1 MPNKKSN
8 STPSLAPR
16 ILRQL
21 NALCDVVHN
30 EQHAVAKLSSKDQQ
44 ALLKN
49 IQQVEKRLKSSQPSN
64 RQNLREVP
72 NGLYQGSHNELQLTL
87 RVDMT
92 ETGIISLDIFRIT
105 QSGQN
110 YLLSARTQ
118 PGESLND
125 QQPMAMVAQNAS
137 GQLAMASLSLTVAP
151 LKQLNATF
159 TLQGALAGIA
169 VQIPLV
175 WQAKKIQDAF
185 RHIGLEV
192 DYEINIDRLPTYTHN
207 NREITLAGCFAQAGI
222 NLEELGGRDQIP
234 SPARGWDDAQLHG
247 LMTRFADTPVDQK
260 TWALHLLMLSKAT
273 EERLLGIMFDTG
285 SSDLNQLP
293 RQGAAVFT
301 APMQDHPA
309 GAERKLIQTI
319 VHELGHALNL
329 AHRFERGVSMANS
342 TSFMNYDWRYMGGN
356 QTKLFWQRFNF
367 SFDEDEIRFMRHAP
381 WHQLVPG
388 GAEFHTVRYWDDGSG
403 GYSPYLPEEPLQEL
417 QLLLE
422 TPPNQGLFPFGS
434 PVFLSVH
441 LSNNSGKTIDIPD
454 FYLDPKA
461 GLLEILVRRIPA
473 QQSSQPNLQRF
484 QPVISRCYDW
494 KKRSGDVL
502 KPGDKMSNNLNLTFG
517 AAGFMFAEPGTYQ
530 ISAVLAIPDGEQG
543 KEFVVNSNTLLIRIA
558 YPKDMQE
565 ERDALDLFHPE
576 VGLYFALGG
585 SDVLPKAVSYLEVI
599 KERRQQNKLNIT
611 DPVVAYITR
620 CQAIN
625 YSREFVSQRENT
637 FHVRKPDINKAR
649 ELLQS
654 LPAAGAA
661 LFDVQTQQATLKL
674 LQKLESIPIADKK

>member
-1 MPNKKSN
+1 MPTKKST
-8 STPSLAPR
+8 STPSVVPHL
-16 ILRQL
+16 LRQL
-21 NALCDVVHN
+21 NALCDVVHSG
-30 EQHAVAKLSSKDQQ
+30 QHTMAKLNLKDQQ

-49 IQQVEKRLKSSQPSN
+49 IQQIEKRLKLLQPSG
-64 RQNLREVP
+64 QPNLSQIP
-72 NGLYQGSHNELQLTL
+72 DGLYQGSNNGLTLIL
-87 RVDMT
+87 RVDRV
-92 ETGIISLDIFRIT
+92 ETGIISLDIFRNT
-105 QSGQN
+105 RRGED

-118 PGESLND
+118 PGESLNS
-125 QQPMAMVAQNAS
+125 QQPITMVAQSSS
-137 GQLAMASLSLTVAP
+137 GQLALASLSLIITP
-151 LKQLNATF
+151 LQQLNATLTF
-159 TLQGALAGIA
+159 QGALEGIA

-175 WQAKKIQDAF
+175 WQTRKIQDAF

-192 DYEINIDRLPTYTHN
+192 DYEINNDRLPTYIHN
-207 NREITLAGCFAQAGI
+207 NREITLAACFAQAGI

-234 SPARGWDDAQLHG
+234 TPTRGWDDAQLHG
-247 LMTRFADTPVDQK
+247 LMTRFADTPMDQK
-260 TWALHLLMLSKAT
+260 TWILHLLMLSKAT
-273 EERLLGIMFDTG
+273 EERLLGVMFDTG
-285 SSDLNQLP
+285 SGDLNQLP

-301 APMQDHPA
+301 APMLDHLA

-319 VHELGHALNL
+319 IHELGHALNL

-342 TSFMNYDWRYMGGN
+342 TSFMNYDWRYLGGN

-403 GYSPYLPEEPLQEL
+403 GYSPYLPEEPLHEL

-441 LSNNSGKTIDIPD
+441 LTNNTGKTIDIPN

-461 GLLEILVRRIPA
+461 GLLEILVRRMPA
-473 QQSSQPNLQRF
+473 QPSARPNLQRF
-484 QPVISRCYDW
+484 QPVITRCYDW
-494 KKRSGDVL
+494 QRQSSDVL
-502 KPGDKMSNNLNLTFG
+502 KPGDTLSNNLNLTFG
-517 AAGFMFAEPGTYQ
+517 AAGFLFAEPGTYQ

-543 KEFVVNSNTLLIRIA
+543 KEYIVNSNALSIRVA
-558 YPKDMQE
+558 YPQNLQE
-565 ERDALDLFHPE
+565 ERDALDLFLPD

-585 SDVLPKAVSYLEVI
+585 SDILTQAASRLEVI
-599 KERRQQNKLNIT
+599 KERRQQNKPDIT

-625 YSREFVSQRENT
+625 HCREFVSQRAKQ
-637 FHVRKPDINKAR
+637 FHVRKPDIDKAWQ
-649 ELLQS
+649 LLQS
-654 LPAAGAA
+654 LPSADAS
-661 LFDVQTQQATLKL
+661 LFDAQTQQGTLRL
-674 LQKLESIPIADKK
+674 LQKIESM